1 VILVASFV
9 AALVLSAVL
18 VRIGRAI
25 ASRLGPTYLTRERG
39 RARKPI
45 VGGIAIALT
54 LLAYSIPAQTYRAL
68 PVLLVSSAVLL
79 FVGMVSDL
87 RRLKPATRVVAMIVV
102 ACVFLFFD
110 FRLHWSNS
118 VTFDSVLTVLWIV
131 GIIGA
136 FNILDTM
143 DGLCGGIALIAGAG
157 FLLTTGPSAVAA
169 DSVLFLPTQHVSI
182 LLGAITGFLA
192 YNVHPAS
199 VALGTGGSLL
209 IGLNMAAMTLNVGRG
224 RSVDLLSILAVP
236 LLVLLIP
243 MVNQAL
249 PALARMLPQAG
260 ATPPADRR
268 APPLVAIGLPEG
280 TAVALLCV
288 LAAATGLIGVLVG
301 RSQQGVLLQ
310 ALFTIGMML
319 FAVYLARVHVHE
331 DAVPGAVSIPR
342 FDLEF
347 GYPRRVAEV
356 LLDLLLISVAYYGA
370 YRLRFEGEFA
380 RYFDYFAQSLP
391 VVLGVQIVVLF
402 AVGVYRGLWRYFT
415 LSDGITFIKAVGLG
429 VLLSQ
434 SVILYVYRFQGYSVG
449 VFFIYALL
457 LLVLL
462 VGSRASVRVL
472 DEYVQR
478 QRFTGRRLVIYGA
491 GDAGA
496 LAVRHL
502 LNDTRGGYRI
512 EGFIDEDVRKRNA
525 RMHGYK
531 VIGGYDHLVGLIM
544 AGEIDVVAIAHERA
558 DTAGLVA
565 LCSRHNV
572 TLLRLSLDWREIAV
586 GGSSPQTADVA
597 LDRRVIAFEPG
608 ARARPPE
615 PVMPAGQ
622 TLAARIG
629 RVLRPPQVAP
639 PATQPIRVA
648 HVITRLI
655 LGGAQENTL
664 YTVLGQLKDPRFEVT
679 LVCGIDEAGEGN
691 MFTQAS
697 TGGVKTVVLPSLLRE
712 IRPFTD
718 IRAFLQLYRFFR
730 KNSFTIVHTHS
741 SKAGILGRLA
751 ARAAGVPV
759 VVHTIH
765 GVAFHT
771 YQAQWKNRLYIAL
784 ERLCAPMSDRIISV
798 SRLLSETALA
808 QGIGQPHQYVTVF
821 SGIDLDVFL
830 SVSERLSAA
839 EAKRRL
845 GIPADAMVVGKI
857 GRLFPLK
864 GHDQFLAAAAAIAKD
879 VPNVYFLFVGDG
891 PLKDQLSEDA
901 RQLGL
906 GDRLVMVGRVPPET
920 VPDYIHAMDVVV
932 HTSLREG
939 IARVLPQAGAVG
951 KPVVTYRLDG
961 APEVIHDGVSGYLVS
976 PLDINHVAERTVQ
989 LLRDPE
995 LRERF
1000 GQAGR
1005 TFAVEHFSLDS
1016 MVTRINELYLTLL
1029 ADRAAAAFPLDTPPR
1044 P

>member
-1 VILVASFV
+1 
-9 AALVLSAVL
+9 
-18 VRIGRAI
+18 
-25 ASRLGPTYLTRERG
+25 
-39 RARKPI
+39 
-45 VGGIAIALT
+45 
-54 LLAYSIPAQTYRAL
+54 
-68 PVLLVSSAVLL
+68 
-79 FVGMVSDL
+79 
-87 RRLKPATRVVAMIVV
+87 
-102 ACVFLFFD
+102 
-110 FRLHWSNS
+110 
-118 VTFDSVLTVLWIV
+118 
-131 GIIGA
+131 
-136 FNILDTM
+136 
-143 DGLCGGIALIAGAG
+143 
-157 FLLTTGPSAVAA
+157 
-169 DSVLFLPTQHVSI
+169 VLFLPTQHVSI

-608 ARARPPE
+608 ARPRPPE